1 MSLASMTS
9 DVHCTRGLR
18 CARCVCTGTIR
29 TQVLRHLR
37 ASFDSGV
44 VIRTQEPFSGDKS
57 PYYCLLAENC
67 RPTTRFVSECRPTT
81 VPVSESCPTNELRVE
96 KSPDNGA
103 RIGKLLGSAARV
115 RMSPDN
121 AACVRMSPESGVPA
135 RNPFKNEAFAR
146 IPLENPKAGET
157 R

>member
-1 MSLASMTS
+1 
-9 DVHCTRGLR
+9 
-18 CARCVCTGTIR
+18 
-29 TQVLRHLR
+29 
-37 ASFDSGV
+37 
-44 VIRTQEPFSGDKS
+44 
-57 PYYCLLAENC
+57 
-67 RPTTRFVSECRPTT
+67 

-121 AACVRMSPESGVPA
+121 AARVLMSPESGVPT